1 MENFL
6 HMGPQARDTVPEN
19 IICLTKN
26 VDNFLKIIILLFTGH
41 FWGVFVDVLPQ
52 IGIYLS

>member
-1 MENFL
+1 
-6 HMGPQARDTVPEN
+6 MGPQARDTVPEN